1 MSVTFNSFHEI
12 CNGASFKIFMVN
24 LPDMFTK
31 NLTRVLVH
39 LSKISV
45 RSIKIDTKEETL
57 GERIS
62 TKVIK
67 FLYFP

>member
-1 MSVTFNSFHEI
+1 
-12 CNGASFKIFMVN
+12 MVN

-31 NLTRVLVH
+31 NVTIVLVH

-57 GERIS
+57 GEKIS
-62 TKVIK
+62 TKMIK

>member
-1 MSVTFNSFHEI
+1 
-12 CNGASFKIFMVN
+12 MVN

-31 NLTRVLVH
+31 NVVFVH

-62 TKVIK
+62 AKVIK